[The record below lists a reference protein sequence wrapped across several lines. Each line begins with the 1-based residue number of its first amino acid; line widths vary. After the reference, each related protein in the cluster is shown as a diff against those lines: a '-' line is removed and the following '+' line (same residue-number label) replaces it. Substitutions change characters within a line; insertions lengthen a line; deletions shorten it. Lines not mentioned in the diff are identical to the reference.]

1 MKLQYFKKLAAA
13 MAFAVAMTALP
24 AAPASQSQAAAA
36 PVFKTY
42 RKNLYENG
50 SSNGSYTYT
59 VQNIAK
65 SYKVDWS
72 LGEAGVDFASLDE
85 ITTTASGKTVSNKV
99 TIETAGSS
107 KAKNSTLSINAKVYN
122 ASGKLVKTIKDNVT
136 LKIQAT
142 NVKIDTTKITDGL
155 TSLSV
160 GKAYDFDRKITPSNS
175 TSKTYWSV
183 TDSAG
188 VDCSSQINT
197 SGIWT
202 PTAEGSYTITA
213 ITRNAKTAKELCRDE
228 VTAVVGT
235 TLSSVKQT
243 AVDEFQAV
251 FGTDVSKKITANSFT
266 IKESTGL
273 ASVLPKS
280 VAFSQDGKTV
290 TVTTHTNFRNATDYT
305 ITCGTSSKS
314 FKASAGQVAS
324 IAIRT
329 SSVPVNVATAIDYAL
344 YDANGINVKKIS
356 KGSVQ
361 FTANV
366 TNGYLTDDD
375 KLFMTTVGSTAS
387 VTATYI
393 EGATNYSSTR
403 SIVCTEAKATE
414 ISKTDFTITNT
425 AAAPNFAAS
434 DYKAKNSISVGETGY
449 AHFRAIDSNNA
460 QVNYT
465 KLAYASSDENTLIVE
480 NNGKMTPIKEGTAVV
495 SVTAFEGSAESYYTF
510 TVSVQ
515 PKKKLTGLGLG
526 AATVTMSNY
535 PDAYY
540 KKYVEVIPYDQFGNK
555 MSLDNFAVSFSTTNS
570 LPLASYD
577 SSKGQVELSA
587 SGIAAGTYTL
597 TVTATYDGISQSQ
610 NLALVVVDVP
620 YDSTAIGY
628 SLELDTGNKAIDIS
642 MKDGDS
648 ADGKTVY
655 ARLAKMQG
663 GVFAGYAYFDSAFIR
678 KDNAYYNAD
687 LTTGSYASQISIAGS
702 NELPIILTKLS
713 GDSNTV
719 VKAATG
725 TYSIV
730 VVLNNRQYTYGLTI
744 TDEQNAPAVSVK
756 STTSSRTVYNALE
769 LALDCLSAPAGYD
782 IIDCT
787 AVGTT
792 GSGASIPV
800 SSGSKLHIL
809 TVTLRNQITLK
820 TSAGVEQKV
829 YVTHTVN
836 VGQTLTNK

>member
-24 AAPASQSQAAAA
+24 TAPASQSQAAAA

-50 SSNGSYTYT
+50 DSKGSYTYT
-59 VQNIAK
+59 VQNISK
-65 SYKVDWS
+65 GYKVDWS
-72 LGEAGVDFASLDE
+72 LGEAGVDFARLDE
-85 ITTTASGKTVSNKV
+85 ITTKASGKTVSNKV

-122 ASGKLVKTIKDNVT
+122 ASGKLVKTIKDNVS

-142 NVKIDTTKITDGL
+142 SVKIDTAKISDDL
-155 TSLSV
+155 SSLSI

-183 TDSAG
+183 TDSTG
-188 VDCSSQINT
+188 TDCSAQINT

-213 ITRNAKTAKELCRDE
+213 ITRNAKTSKELCRDQ

-235 TLSSVKQT
+235 SLSSVKQT

-251 FGTDVSKKITANSFT
+251 FGTDVSKKITASSFT

-273 ASVLPKS
+273 ASILPKS
-280 VAFSQDGKTV
+280 VTFSQDGKTV

-314 FKASAGQVAS
+314 FKASAGPVAS

-329 SSVPVNVATAIDYAL
+329 TSVPINTATAIDYAL
-344 YDANGINVKKIS
+344 YDANGIDVKKIS

-361 FTANV
+361 FTATV

-387 VTATYI
+387 VTAVYT
-393 EGATNYSSTR
+393 EGATNCSSTR
-403 SIVCTEAKATE
+403 SIVCTQAKATE
-414 ISKTDFTITNT
+414 ISKMDFTITDN
-425 AAAPNFAAS
+425 AAFPNFAAS
-434 DYKAKNSISVGETGY
+434 DYKAKTSISVGEIGY
-449 AHFRAIDSNNA
+449 AHFRAIDSNNN

-465 KLAYASSDENTLIVE
+465 KISYASSDENTLIVE
-480 NNGKMTPIKEGTAVV
+480 SNGKMTPIKEGAAVV
-495 SVTAFEGSAESYYTF
+495 SVSAFEGDAETYYTF
-510 TVSVQ
+510 TVTIQ
-515 PKKKLTGLGLG
+515 PKKKLTGLGLSTG
-526 AATVTMSNY
+526 MVTMSNY
-535 PDAYY
+535 PDSNY
-540 KKYVEVIPYDQFGNK
+540 KKYVEVIPYDQFGGK
-555 MSLDNFAVSFSTTNS
+555 MSLDNFVVTFSEANNYAF
-570 LPLASYD
+570 ASYD
-577 SSKGQVELSA
+577 SSKGQIELSA
-587 SGIAAGTYTL
+587 TSMAAGTYTL
-597 TVTATYDGISQSQ
+597 TVTATYDGVSQTQRLS
-610 NLALVVVDVP
+610 LVVVDVP
-620 YDSTAIGY
+620 YTSTAIGY
-628 SLELDTGNKAIDIS
+628 SLELDTGSKVVDIS

-648 ADGKTVY
+648 AEGKIVH
-655 ARLAKMQG
+655 ARLAKLQG

-678 KDNAYYNAD
+678 KDNTYFTAD
-687 LTTGSYASQISIAGS
+687 LTAESYASKTPIGGADD
-702 NELPIILTKLS
+702 LPITLTKLS
-713 GDSNTV
+713 ADSNTV
-719 VKAATG
+719 SKAATG

-730 VVLNNRQYTYGLTI
+730 VVLNNREYTYGLTV
-744 TDEQNAPAVSVK
+744 TDSQNAPAVSVK
-756 STTSSRTVYNALE
+756 STSSSRTVSNALE

-792 GSGASIPV
+792 GTGASIPV

-820 TSAGVEQKV
+820 TSAGGEQKV
-829 YVTHTVN
+829 YVTHIVN